1 MQRAQLAPAPRTLLD
16 VFRATADLFPE
27 AHALDNG
34 SEVLSFVDLAGAA
47 EEVALEL
54 AAGAIGRGDRVG
66 VRISSG
72 TTTLY
77 VAILGIMLAGGAYVP
92 VDADDPDERARR
104 IFEEAGV
111 AAILGN
117 DLSLTL
123 RYPDRAPVEPLPTVF
138 PEDDAWII
146 FTSGSTG
153 QPKGVAVTHRAA
165 AAFVD
170 AESRLFLQ
178 ADPINES
185 DRVMAGLSVAFDASC
200 EEMWLAWRRGACLV
214 PAPRSLVKS
223 GMDLGPWLV
232 AQRITVVST
241 VPTLAMLWPPNTLK
255 RVRLLIL
262 GGEACPPEIATRFAT
277 GAREVWNT
285 YGPTETTV
293 VACAAQLRLG
303 AIVRIGLPLDGW
315 DLAVLDPS
323 GEPVA
328 EGAVGELV
336 IGGVGLARDLDPTL
350 DARGYGKQASL
361 GWERAYRS
369 GDLVVNDP
377 DGLVFVGRADEQVKI
392 GGRRV
397 ELGELD
403 AVLSALPGVRG
414 GAAAVQGTTSGA
426 AVLVGY
432 LVADPDFDT
441 AVALEQLRGLLPAAL
456 VPRLAV
462 VSHLPTR
469 TSGKIDRAALP
480 WPLVAAG
487 PNDPRGD
494 QPAGP
499 DEPLSPSEAW
509 LAGLWQD
516 ILGTSVTDRH
526 ADFFDLGG
534 TSLGVAHL
542 VARIRERQPEAAV
555 TDIYDHGRLAD
566 MADRLSAMDPTGAPQ
581 NDRVPPVRRRTQAA
595 QLLALLPLRT
605 IGGLRWLTWLATL
618 GNVVGWLGLPV
629 SPVPWP
635 VVAVSWLLF
644 ILPPG
649 RIVLAALG
657 ARVILHGLVPGR
669 YPRGGRAHLR
679 LWLAER
685 LAEELGATGTAGAW
699 CMTWYARL
707 LGASIGRDVD
717 LHTVPPI
724 TGFLTLGDRAS
735 VELEVDLAGY
745 WLDGDILNVGTVT
758 IGRDARVGM
767 RSTLGPDALVG
778 DGAEIGPGSVVLGT
792 VPAGEFWTGSPAHLR
807 SRGAR
812 GPWADQAQPH
822 QAWVV
827 GFAIMSIVIAAVPAS
842 GIAAGLGVIV
852 AISPTTASLVGLL
865 GRVLLW
871 LPVAT
876 LVGFAVTG
884 VLVLGL
890 TRLFGLFIVEGHVPV
905 RSLRGLATWGTVRLL
920 DEARHWLYP
929 LYAGWF
935 TPVWLRLLGAEIGR
949 DAEASTVLLI
959 PKLASVGE
967 GAFLADDTLLGGYE
981 LGAGWLRVART
992 RVGRRAF
999 LGNSAMVAPGRKVPA
1014 RGLVAVLSSAPER
1027 ARAKKATSWIGSP
1040 PTLLRRQV
1048 TATSTSLTF
1057 DPPVGLRVRRAL
1069 VEACR
1074 IVAVMV
1080 SFAVGALVVS
1090 ALLALASAAWWL
1102 ALALSGLVLVTAGF
1116 VSTWLSVL
1124 PKRLLVG
1131 TVAPGEHPLWSSFV
1145 WRNELVDQFVELVT
1159 APWFVRWAVGTPL
1172 LNAWLRGMGAR
1183 IGEGVWCET
1192 YWLPEP
1198 DLVEIGDGATIERG
1212 CVVQTHLFHDRVL
1225 ALDTVVL
1232 RAGST
1237 LCPNSVVLPGAI
1249 VGRHATVGP
1258 ASLVM
1263 RGESLPHLTR
1273 WIGNPIRPWNE

>member
-1 MQRAQLAPAPRTLLD
+1 MQRAHLAPDSRTLVD
-16 VFRATADLFPE
+16 IFRATADTFPD

-34 SEVLSFVDLAGAA
+34 SEVLSYADLVGAA
-47 EEVALEL
+47 EDVAIEL
-54 AAGAIGRGDRVG
+54 ASQGIGRQDRVG

-77 VAILGIMLAGGAYVP
+77 IAILGILLAGAAYVP
-92 VDADDPDERARR
+92 VDADDPDERARK

-117 DLSLTL
+117 DLTLTVND
-123 RYPDRAPVEPLPTVF
+123 PARAPREPLPTTE
-138 PEDDAWII
+138 PDDDAWII

-153 QPKGVAVTHRAA
+153 QPKGVAVTHRSA

-170 AESRLFLQ
+170 AEARLFLQ

-200 EEMWLAWRRGACLV
+200 EEMWLAWRSGACLV

-232 AQRITVVST
+232 AQRVTVVST
-241 VPTLAMLWPPNTLK
+241 VPTLAMLWPPDALK

-262 GGEACPPEIATRFAT
+262 GGEACPPEIATRYAT
-277 GAREVWNT
+277 AAREVWNT
-285 YGPTETTV
+285 YGPTEATV
-293 VACAAQLRLG
+293 VACAAQVRPG
-303 AIVRIGLPLDGW
+303 ETVRIGLPLDGW

-323 GEPVA
+323 SEPVT

-336 IGGVGLARDLDPTL
+336 IGGVGLARYLDPAA
-350 DARGYGKQASL
+350 DACAYGPLPSL
-361 GWERAYRS
+361 GWERGYRS

-377 DGLVFVGRADEQVKI
+377 AGLVFVGRADEQVKI
-392 GGRRV
+392 GGRRI

-403 AVLSALPGVRG
+403 AVLSALPEVRG
-414 GAAAVQGTTSGA
+414 GAAAVQSTASGA

-441 AVALEQLRGLLPAAL
+441 AAALEHLRGQLPPAL
-456 VPRLAV
+456 VPRLTIV
-462 VSHLPTR
+462 DHLPTR

-480 WPLVAAG
+480 WPLTATSA
-487 PNDPRGD
+487 D
-494 QPAGP
+494 QPTAAA
-499 DEPLSPSEAW
+499 EPLTPTESW

-516 ILGTSVTDRH
+516 ILGTSVTDRR

-555 TDIYDHGRLAD
+555 TDIYDHGRLVD
-566 MADRLSAMDPTGAPQ
+566 MAARLDGMDTTGAPQ
-581 NDRVPPVRRRTQAA
+581 NERVPPVRRRTQVA
-595 QLLALLPLRT
+595 QLVALLPLRT

-618 GNVVGWLGLPV
+618 GNLVGWLGLPV
-629 SPVPWP
+629 IPVPWP
-635 VVAVSWLLF
+635 VVVIGGLLF
-644 ILPPG
+644 ILPAG
-649 RIVLAALG
+649 RMLLAALG
-657 ARVILHGLVPGR
+657 VRLILRGLTPGR

-685 LAEELGATGTAGAW
+685 LAEELGATSTAGAW
-699 CMTWYARL
+699 SLSWYARL
-707 LGASIGRDVD
+707 LGADIGRDVD
-717 LHTVPPI
+717 MHTVPPI
-724 TGFLTLGDRAS
+724 TGFLTVGDGAA
-735 VELEVDLAGY
+735 VELEADLAGY
-745 WLDGDILNVGTVT
+745 WLDGDVLHVGTVT
-758 IGRDARVGM
+758 IGAGARVGM
-767 RSTLGPDALVG
+767 RSTLGPDADLG
-778 DGAEIGPGSVVLGT
+778 DGTEIGPGSIVTGK
-792 VPAGEFWTGSPAHLR
+792 VPAGEFWTGSPAHLV
-807 SRGAR
+807 SQGAR
-812 GPWADQAQPH
+812 GPWAEPPRSHPSWIA
-822 QAWVV
+822 
-827 GFAIMSIVIAAVPAS
+827 GFAVVSTVIAGVPIA
-842 GIAAGLGVIV
+842 GIAAG
-852 AISPTTASLVGLL
+852 VGIIGALAPRTGDLLRLL
-865 GRVLLW
+865 GHVFLW

-876 LVGFAVTG
+876 LVGFGVTAA
-884 VLVLGL
+884 LVLAL

-905 RSLRGLATWGTVRLL
+905 RSASGLAAWGTVRLL

-935 TPVWLRLLGAEIGR
+935 TTVWLRMLGAEMGR

-967 GAFLADDTLLGGYE
+967 GAFLADDTLVGGYE

-999 LGNSAMVAPGRKVPA
+999 LGNSGMVAPGRKVPA
-1014 RGLVAVLSSAPER
+1014 RGLVAVLSSAPAR
-1027 ARAKKATSWIGSP
+1027 DRAKKATSWIGSP
-1040 PTLLRRQV
+1040 PTRLRRQV
-1048 TATSTSLTF
+1048 TAGSTTLTF
-1057 DPPVGLRVRRAL
+1057 DPPKALRVRRAL
-1069 VEACR
+1069 VEAFR

-1080 SFAVGALVVS
+1080 SFALGALVVA
-1090 ALLALASAAWWL
+1090 ALLALATASWWL
-1102 ALALSGLVLVTAGF
+1102 ALALSGLVLLAAGLL
-1116 VSTWLSVL
+1116 STGLSVL
-1124 PKRLLVG
+1124 PKRLLTGKV
-1131 TVAPGEHPLWSSFV
+1131 TPGEHPLWSSFV

-1159 APWFVRWAVGTPL
+1159 APWFVRWSVGTPL
-1172 LNAWLRGMGAR
+1172 LNVWLRGMGAR
-1183 IGEGVWCET
+1183 IGAGVWCES

-1198 DLVEIGDGATIERG
+1198 DLVQIGDGATIERG

-1232 RAGST
+1232 RGGST
-1237 LCPNSVVLPGAI
+1237 LCPNSVVLPGAV

-1263 RGESLPHLTR
+1263 RGESLPRVTR
-1273 WIGNPIRPWNE
+1273 WIGNPIRPWI

>member
-1 MQRAQLAPAPRTLLD
+1 MQRAHLAPAPRTLLD
-16 VFRATADLFPE
+16 IFRATADMVPE

-34 SEVLSFVDLAGAA
+34 SEVLSYADLAGVA

-54 AAGAIGRGDRVG
+54 AVRGIGRGDRVG

-77 VAILGIMLAGGAYVP
+77 VAILGILLAGAAYVP
-92 VDADDPDERARR
+92 VDADDPDERART
-104 IFEEAGV
+104 IFSEASV

-117 DLSLTL
+117 DLTLTVL
-123 RYPDRAPVEPLPTVF
+123 SADRVPVEPLPPVA

-153 QPKGVAVTHRAA
+153 RPKGVAVTHRAA

-178 ADPINES
+178 DDPIDDT

-200 EEMWLAWRRGACLV
+200 EEIWLAWRRGACLV

-241 VPTLAMLWPPNTLK
+241 VPTLAMLWPPSALE

-262 GGEACPPEIATRFAT
+262 GGEACPPEIATRFAGGT
-277 GAREVWNT
+277 REVWNT

-293 VACAAQLRLG
+293 VACAAKIRPEEP
-303 AIVRIGLPLDGW
+303 VRIGLPLDGW
-315 DLAVLDPS
+315 DLAVVDAA
-323 GEPVA
+323 GQPVA
-328 EGAVGELV
+328 EGAAGELV
-336 IGGVGLARDLDPTL
+336 IGGVGLARYLDPEK
-350 DARGYGKQASL
+350 DAERFRPLPSL

-369 GDLVVNDP
+369 GDLVVNEAE
-377 DGLVFVGRADEQVKI
+377 GLVFVGRADEQVKI

-403 AVLSALPGVRG
+403 AVLSSLPGVRG
-414 GAAAVQGTTSGA
+414 GAAAVHGTASGA

-432 LVADPDFDT
+432 LVADPGFDT
-441 AVALEQLRGLLPAAL
+441 SLALDQLRGQLPASL

-462 VSHLPTR
+462 VDHLPTR
-469 TSGKIDRAALP
+469 TSGKIDRGALP
-480 WPLVAAG
+480 WPLATPESQDLLGELPSA
-487 PNDPRGD
+487 NHK
-494 QPAGP
+494 
-499 DEPLSPSEAW
+499 PLSPTEAW

-516 ILGTSVTDRH
+516 ILGTPVTDAR

-555 TDIYDHGRLAD
+555 TDIYDHGRLSD
-566 MADRLSAMDPTGAPQ
+566 MAERLAGLEANAAPQ
-581 NDRVPPVRRRTQAA
+581 NDRVPPVRRRTQVA
-595 QLLALLPLRT
+595 QLLALVPLRT
-605 IGGLRWLTWLATL
+605 IGGARWLTWVATL
-618 GNVVGWLGLPV
+618 GNFVGWLGLPV
-629 SPVPWP
+629 APVPWSI
-635 VVAVSWLLF
+635 VAIGWLLLV
-644 ILPPG
+644 LPPG
-649 RIVLAALG
+649 RVLLAALG
-657 ARVILHGLVPGR
+657 VRLILRGVVPGR
-669 YPRGGRAHLR
+669 YPRGGRVHLR

-685 LAEELGATGTAGAW
+685 FAEEVGATTTATAW
-699 CMTWYARL
+699 CMPWYARL
-707 LGASIGRDVD
+707 LGATIGRDVD
-717 LHTVPPI
+717 MHTVPPI
-724 TGFLTLGDRAS
+724 TGFLTLGDGAAI
-735 VELEVDLAGY
+735 EFETDLSGY
-745 WLDGDILNVGTVT
+745 WIDGDTLTVGRVTV
-758 IGRDARVGM
+758 GRGARVGM
-767 RSTLGPDALVG
+767 RSTLGPDAVVG
-778 DGAEIGPGSVVLGT
+778 DGAEIGPGSAVIGS

-812 GPWADQAQPH
+812 GPWAPPLRPH
-822 QAWVV
+822 PAWVI
-827 GFAIMSIVIAAVPAS
+827 GFAVVSLLVAAVPVAGIAS
-842 GIAAGLGVIV
+842 GLALAWVFSRGAAGIV
-852 AISPTTASLVGLL
+852 DVLC
-865 GRVLLW
+865 RVLLV
-871 LPVAT
+871 LPAAT
-876 LVGFAVTG
+876 LFGFAMTAL
-884 VLVLGL
+884 LVVGL
-890 TRLFGLFIVEGHVPV
+890 TRLFAVFIVEGHAPV
-905 RSLRGLATWGTVRLL
+905 RSLRGLATWGTIRLL

-935 TPVWLRLLGAEIGR
+935 APMWLRLLGAEIGR

-959 PKLASVGE
+959 PKLASVGQ
-967 GAFLADDTLLGGYE
+967 GAFLADDTLVGGYE

-992 RVGRRAF
+992 RVGRKAF

-1014 RGLVAVLSSAPER
+1014 RGLVAVLSSAPAR
-1027 ARAKKATSWIGSP
+1027 VRAKKATSWIGSP

-1048 TATSTSLTF
+1048 TSSSTSLTF
-1057 DPPVGLRVRRAL
+1057 DPPASLRLQRAL

-1080 SFAVGALVVS
+1080 SFAIGALVVT
-1090 ALLALASAAWWL
+1090 ALVALASVTWWAAL
-1102 ALALSGLVLVTAGF
+1102 GLSGIVLLAAGY
-1116 VSTWLSVL
+1116 VSTGLSVL

-1131 TVAPGEHPLWSSFV
+1131 EVTAGEHPLWSSFV

-1172 LNAWLRGMGAR
+1172 LTGWLRQLGAR
-1183 IGEGVWCET
+1183 IGKGVWCES

-1198 DLVEIGDGATIERG
+1198 DLVQIGDGATIGRG

-1225 ALDTVVL
+1225 ALDAVEL
-1232 RAGST
+1232 RAGSS

-1263 RGESLPHLTR
+1263 RGESLPRVTR
-1273 WIGNPIRPWNE
+1273 WIGNPITPWTE